1 MTFAES
7 VRTCLSKYVD
17 FNGVATRS
25 EFWWFFLF
33 QIVVVVVLS
42 FVSQLVADIAALALL
57 LPSLAVGARR
67 LHDTGRSGWWLLIG
81 LIPVIGTLVLIV
93 FWVQESKRRTRAA
106 SRRVPPSAPAEPNR
120 TGAHRP
126 PRA

>member
-17 FNGVATRS
+17 FNGVASRS

-93 FWVQESKRRTRAA
+93 FWVQESKR
-106 SRRVPPSAPAEPNR
+106 
-120 TGAHRP
+120 
-126 PRA
+126 

>member
-17 FNGVATRS
+17 FNGVASRS

-57 LPSLAVGARR
+57 LPSLAAGARR

-93 FWVQESKRRTRAA
+93 FWVQESKR
-106 SRRVPPSAPAEPNR
+106 
-120 TGAHRP
+120 
-126 PRA
+126 

>member
-17 FNGVATRS
+17 FNGVASRS

-93 FWVQESKRRTRAA
+93 FWLQESKR
-106 SRRVPPSAPAEPNR
+106 
-120 TGAHRP
+120 
-126 PRA
+126 